1 MNILITGG
9 NGYIGAR
16 LVKQFISLGNKV
28 TIVTRSIKKNIVESE
43 NLKQYV
49 INWNNELEIKKICN
63 GIDIVIHAS
72 GMNAEESEKNPIDA
86 FNFNG
91 ILTAK
96 LFKAASDSN
105 VKKFIFLST
114 IHVYK
119 NVLQGEIN
127 EKTYPI
133 NLHPYAISNL
143 AGEKFILSLS
153 KNSKTK
159 CIILRISNSFG
170 APIFK
175 DNNCW
180 SLIINNLCLQAV
192 TESKLELFTNAFQSR
207 DFISMSELCKII
219 DWLIQKEFTESII
232 INVGSGESK
241 TLIQMAKIIQERCKV
256 LLNLNLPI
264 IHKSINIQISQPIL
278 VYKCLELEKAGYKIN
293 NNLINEID
301 NLLIYCKSIYFN
313 K

>member
-1 MNILITGG
+1 MHILITGG

-16 LVKQFISLGNKV
+16 LVKQLISLGNKV
-28 TIVTRSIKKNIVESE
+28 TIGTRSIKKNIIESE
-43 NLKQYV
+43 NLNQYI
-49 INWNNELEIKKICN
+49 INWDNELEIKKICN
-63 GIDIVIHAS
+63 GIDVVIHTS
-72 GMNAEESEKNPIDA
+72 GMNAEESEKDPIEA

-96 LFKAASDSN
+96 LFKAASDVN

-114 IHVYK
+114 IHVY
-119 NVLQGEIN
+119 NNILEGEIS

-143 AGEKFILSLS
+143 AGEQFILSLS

-159 CIILRISNSFG
+159 CIVLRISNSFG
-170 APIFK
+170 VPIFK
-175 DNNCW
+175 ENNCW
-180 SLIINNLCLQAV
+180 SLFINNLCLQAV
-192 TESKLELFTNAFQSR
+192 TENKLELFSNIFQSR

-219 DWLIQKEFTESII
+219 EWLTRKEYAESII

-241 TLIQMAKIIQERCKV
+241 TLIQMAKIIQERCKS
-256 LLNLNLPI
+256 LLQLNLPI
-264 IHKSINIQISQPIL
+264 IHKSINTQISQPIL
-278 VYKCLELEKAGYKIN
+278 VYRCLELEKAGYKIN
-293 NNLINEID
+293 HNLINEID
-301 NLLIYCKSIYFN
+301 SLLIYCKSIYFI